1 MPESAL
7 AHLYNQP
14 APRLPRRLFSELQ
27 MANSLSSI
35 ASNPTNERT
44 GRRAAAA
51 AFPRCPTLFSPE
63 TGAGSERAAQAHD
76 EERTKL
82 CAYAPSR
89 SLTEMST
96 YFSVRQL

>member
-35 ASNPTNERT
+35 ASNPTNEE
-44 GRRAAAA
+44 RRLH
-51 AFPRCPTLFSPE
+51 FRVVPLFFRPRRE
-63 TGAGSERAAQAHD
+63 REVSERRS
-76 EERTKL
+76 RTTKN
-82 CAYAPSR
+82 ARNYAP
-89 SLTEMST
+89 LHHL
-96 YFSVRQL
+96 VL

>member
-44 GRRAAAA
+44 NEERRRLH
-51 AFPRCPTLFSPE
+51 FRVVPLFFRPRRE
-63 TGAGSERAAQAHD
+63 REVSERRR
-76 EERTKL
+76 RTTKN
-82 CAYAPSR
+82 ARNYAPMHH
-89 SLTEMST
+89 L
-96 YFSVRQL
+96 VL